1 MEYTVKPISGLLKLN
16 ETDPVAAALQAVAVL
31 LGTRQGEVPLFRE
44 FGLPQRFLDKPLNV
58 ARPLLLLEVKEALE
72 RFVPQAELLAV
83 DLVVDEAGASRGRVQ
98 PVVRIR
104 IKGGD

>member
-1 MEYTVKPISGLLKLN
+1 MDYTVKPTSGLLKLN
-16 ETDPVAAALQAVAVL
+16 ETDPVVAALQAVAVL

-44 FGLPQRFLDKPLNV
+44 FGLAQRFLDKPLNV
-58 ARPLLLLEVKEALE
+58 ARPLLLLEVKEAIE
-72 RFVPQAELLAV
+72 KFVPQVELLAV

>member
-16 ETDPVAAALQAVAVL
+16 ETDPVAAVLQEVAVL
-31 LGTRQGEVPLFRE
+31 LGTWQGEVPLFRE

>member
-1 MEYTVKPISGLLKLN
+1 MDYTVKPTSGLLKLN

-44 FGLPQRFLDKPLNV
+44 FGLPQRFLDRPLNV
-58 ARPLLLLEVKEALE
+58 ARPVLLLEVKEALE
-72 RFVPQAELLAV
+72 RFVPQVELLAV
-83 DLVVDEAGASRGRVQ
+83 DLTADDGGRVQ
-98 PVVRIR
+98 PVVKIR

>member
-16 ETDPVAAALQAVAVL
+16 ETDPVAAVLQEVAVL
-31 LGTRQGEVPLFRE
+31 LGTWQGEAPLFRE

>member
-1 MEYTVKPISGLLKLN
+1 MEYTVKPTSGLLKLN

-44 FGLPQRFLDKPLNV
+44 FGLPQRFLDRPINV

-72 RFVPQAELLAV
+72 RFVPQVELLAV
-83 DLVVDEAGASRGRVQ
+83 DLTADDGGRVQ
-98 PVVRIR
+98 PVVKIR

>member
-1 MEYTVKPISGLLKLN
+1 MEYTVKPTSGLLKLN

-44 FGLPQRFLDKPLNV
+44 FGLPQRFLDRPLNV
-58 ARPLLLLEVKEALE
+58 ARPVLLLEVKEALE
-72 RFVPQAELLAV
+72 RFVPQVELLAV
-83 DLVVDEAGASRGRVQ
+83 DLTADDGGRVQ
-98 PVVRIR
+98 PVVKIR

>member
-1 MEYTVKPISGLLKLN
+1 MDYTVKPTSGLLKLN
-16 ETDPVAAALQAVAVL
+16 ETDPVVAALQAVAVL

-44 FGLPQRFLDKPLNV
+44 FGLAQRFLDKPLNV
-58 ARPLLLLEVKEALE
+58 ARPLLLLEVKEAIE
-72 RFVPQAELLAV
+72 KFVPQVELLAV
-83 DLVVDEAGASRGRVQ
+83 DLAVDDSNPGRVQ

>member
-1 MEYTVKPISGLLKLN
+1 MDYTVKPTSGLLKLN
-16 ETDPVAAALQAVAVL
+16 ETDPVVASLQAVAVL

-44 FGLPQRFLDKPLNV
+44 FGLAQRFLDKPLNV
-58 ARPLLLLEVKEALE
+58 ARPLLLLEVKEAIE
-72 RFVPQAELLAV
+72 KFVPQVELLAV

>member
-1 MEYTVKPISGLLKLN
+1 MEYTVKPASGLLKLN
-16 ETDPVAAALQAVAVL
+16 ETDPVAASLQAVAVL

-44 FGLPQRFLDKPLNV
+44 FGLPQRFLDRPLNV
-58 ARPLLLLEVKEALE
+58 ARPVLLLEVKEALE
-72 RFVPQAELLAV
+72 RFVPQVELLAV
-83 DLVVDEAGASRGRVQ
+83 DLAVDDSNPGQVQ